1 MSSRLAKLTSR
12 NNLNLNTDLL
22 SNIKKMESNE
32 VETDVQAKDEA
43 EPVSAE
49 KARVKKDD
57 LKPGN
62 TSEQTPV
69 QEKEAPVL
77 DKTSKTPVQKT
88 EKKENKATGTVKE
101 EAIAKKEGAVPA
113 EKRKQ
118 KAFLLLKD
126 EYKYLRIRASQ
137 LHIGR
142 EELLNNLIR
151 EEKERSSGTSPE
163 ERSDFLYNAC
173 EDLKKG
179 DKTRITITIDADL
192 INYLAFETANAGI
205 TITDFGN
212 YLLRN
217 DIKRN
222 K

>member
-1 MSSRLAKLTSR
+1 MSSKLAKLTSR
-12 NNLNLNTDLL
+12 NNLNLKTDLL

-32 VETDVQAKDEA
+32 VAEDVQKKEEA
-43 EPVSAE
+43 EPASPE
-49 KARVKKDD
+49 KAQVKKENAEPGETSVQKNAEPVVE
-57 LKPGN
+57 KP
-62 TSEQTPV
+62 S
-69 QEKEAPVL
+69 
-77 DKTSKTPVQKT
+77 KTSVQKT
-88 EKKENKATGTVKE
+88 EKKESSKTIGTVKE
-101 EAIAKKEGAVPA
+101 EVPAKKRENAST

-151 EEKERSSGTSPE
+151 EEKERSSGVSPE

-173 EDLKKG
+173 ENLKKG
-179 DKTRITITIDADL
+179 DKTRITITIDTDL
-192 INYLAFETANAGI
+192 VDYLAFETANAGI

-217 DIKRN
+217 DIQRN

>member
-1 MSSRLAKLTSR
+1 MSSKLAKLTSR
-12 NNLNLNTDLL
+12 NNLNLKTDLL

-32 VETDVQAKDEA
+32 VAEDVQKQEEA
-43 EPVSAE
+43 EPASPE
-49 KARVKKDD
+49 KTQVKKENVEPGETSVQKNAEPVVE
-57 LKPGN
+57 KP
-62 TSEQTPV
+62 S
-69 QEKEAPVL
+69 
-77 DKTSKTPVQKT
+77 KTSVQKT
-88 EKKENKATGTVKE
+88 EKKESSKTTGTVKE
-101 EAIAKKEGAVPA
+101 EVPAKKGENTST

-151 EEKERSSGTSPE
+151 EEKERSSGVSPE

-173 EDLKKG
+173 ENLKKG
-179 DKTRITITIDADL
+179 DKTRITITIDTDL
-192 INYLAFETANAGI
+192 VDYLAFETANAGI

-217 DIKRN
+217 DIQRN